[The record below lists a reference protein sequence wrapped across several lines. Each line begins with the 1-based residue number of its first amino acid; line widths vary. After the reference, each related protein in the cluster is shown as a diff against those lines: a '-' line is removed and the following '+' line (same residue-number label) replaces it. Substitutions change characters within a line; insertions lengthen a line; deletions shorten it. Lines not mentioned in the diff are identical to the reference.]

1 MRADVPTTVATI
13 LKNYPS
19 ARHSADS
26 HKRLTTKQGNYC
38 AHAGLVHNVC
48 VLPSRNQRSVTDSES
63 TRQVDAVMA
72 AARVLVGVVAQ
83 SIADVEDQV
92 TLPQLR
98 VLVMVATRGPLNLA
112 TVAEGLGVH
121 ASNATRTVD
130 RLVAAKLIDRRDAAD
145 DRRNVSITLTRS
157 GQRLVDAVFEQR
169 RSAIEAV
176 LDRMPESKR
185 RALPNALESFAAAA
199 GEAPEQHPNT
209 FQWNQ

>member
-1 MRADVPTTVATI
+1 
-13 LKNYPS
+13 
-19 ARHSADS
+19 
-26 HKRLTTKQGNYC
+26 
-38 AHAGLVHNVC
+38 
-48 VLPSRNQRSVTDSES
+48 
-63 TRQVDAVMA
+63 MA

-112 TVAEGLGVH
+112 AVAEGLGVH

-199 GEAPEQHPNT
+199 GEAPEQHPNA
-209 FQWNQ
+209 FQWIQ